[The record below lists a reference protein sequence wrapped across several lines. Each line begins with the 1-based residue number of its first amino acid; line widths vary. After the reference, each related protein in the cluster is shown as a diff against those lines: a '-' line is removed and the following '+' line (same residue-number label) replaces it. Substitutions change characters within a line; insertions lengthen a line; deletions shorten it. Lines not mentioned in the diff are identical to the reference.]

1 VWWPAC
7 GLLFLR
13 IRPLN
18 SAGRFFDSANWS
30 STSDT
35 ATINRA
41 MLSSHPFGDGSLGAS
56 VTLGR
61 CAGLM
66 K

>member
-1 VWWPAC
+1 VA
-7 GLLFLR
+7 GLRPIFLR

-18 SAGRFFDSANWS
+18 STGTFFDSANWS

-35 ATINRA
+35 ATIDGA
-41 MLSSHPFGDGSLGAS
+41 MLSSHPFGDGGLGAF

-61 CAGLM
+61 YAGLM